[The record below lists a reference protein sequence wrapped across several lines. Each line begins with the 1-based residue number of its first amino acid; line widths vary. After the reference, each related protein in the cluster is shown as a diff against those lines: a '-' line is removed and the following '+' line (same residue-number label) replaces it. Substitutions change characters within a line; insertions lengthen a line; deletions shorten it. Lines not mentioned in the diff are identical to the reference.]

1 MLGERTI
8 KTQKDLFLCFI
19 DYEKAFDTV
28 RHKNLLDILK
38 NLNIDTQDLRI
49 IKNLYHEQT
58 AAVRVRHELAEFIR
72 MIKV

>member
-1 MLGERTI
+1 MKKHLM
-8 KTQKDLFLCFI
+8 
-19 DYEKAFDTV
+19 V
-28 RHKNLLDILK
+28 RHKNLTDILK